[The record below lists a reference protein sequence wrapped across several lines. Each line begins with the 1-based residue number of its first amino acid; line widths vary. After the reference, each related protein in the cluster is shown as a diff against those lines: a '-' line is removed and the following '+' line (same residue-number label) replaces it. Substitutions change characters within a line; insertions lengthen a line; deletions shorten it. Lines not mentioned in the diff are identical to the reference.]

1 MRAQQCMRAPTCP
14 HMCGWSLCKRIYIQ
28 IFHRNLCLAPYREQ
42 VSGVQKKI
50 LVKIKKDGSELSLRE
65 VLDKIKELQDQNP
78 DEDVFFDGDE
88 YAICARPRKASP

>member
-1 MRAQQCMRAPTCP
+1 M
-14 HMCGWSLCKRIYIQ
+14 
-28 IFHRNLCLAPYREQ
+28 
-42 VSGVQKKI
+42 QKKI